1 MRYLSCFCF
10 CFEIHQGFIFALY
23 STIFRLFWVFFSIVL
38 LLLNP
43 SDDYIEYA
51 INGTLAMGIIW
62 QTYCCLRCYYIGLQ
76 RNNYRVHRVYLYSY
90 IFFNVCK
97 FFSIF
102 YKTYNIFKKPLD
114 TNIIKN
120 EISPFFC
127 FDSFWSLYEIYIIM
141 IIVSFCDKVKRGFYG
156 QLGTTPIYPGNYE
169 ESNHSKIIS
178 KGILEVNGF
187 RIKNARGSKI
197 EDGFVFEPQNQTK
210 VKKKKKEKK
219 NKYLQIF
226 PFPLLN

>member
-1 MRYLSCFCF
+1 
-10 CFEIHQGFIFALY
+10 
-23 STIFRLFWVFFSIVL
+23 
-38 LLLNP
+38 
-43 SDDYIEYA
+43 
-51 INGTLAMGIIW
+51 
-62 QTYCCLRCYYIGLQ
+62 
-76 RNNYRVHRVYLYSY
+76 
-90 IFFNVCK
+90 
-97 FFSIF
+97 
-102 YKTYNIFKKPLD
+102 
-114 TNIIKN
+114 
-120 EISPFFC
+120 
-127 FDSFWSLYEIYIIM
+127 M

-187 RIKNARGSKI
+187 RIKNSRGSKI